1 MVNFHTTNPVVVT
14 TIEDPNFICN
24 TDEVVSALEN
34 LEVNIGNAEIQV
46 DNDDITSNIQITNE
60 LITGLNSNVV
70 ASNIALLNRLN
81 QQLSVNTISGF
92 NLESTQLDVLS
103 NVSAMKTSLEG
114 QLSVNTISGFNL
126 ESTQLDVLSNVSAM
140 KTSLEG
146 QLSVNTISGFNL
158 ESTQVDVLSNIVG
171 VKSALEGTL
180 DVNTISG
187 FNLETTQEQVLSNVS
202 AMKTSL
208 EGQLSV
214 NTISG
219 FNLETTQVDVL
230 SNIVAVKSALEGEL
244 SVNTISGFNL
254 ETTQQ
259 DVLSN
264 VTAMKTALEGTLD
277 VNTISG
283 FNLETTQQDVLSNVS
298 AMKTALEGTLDV
310 NTISGFNLET
320 TQQDVLSNITAMK
333 TALEGT
339 LDVNTI
345 SGFNLETTQLDILS
359 NIQASNIA
367 LVNAINGI
375 STGGGSLDD
384 TNITSNLQ
392 IIAEQQK
399 YDILTDYN
407 NNNSFPTVK
416 MVGYEPEHGGVNPA
430 WHVIHATQSG
440 EMKVNISGVE
450 ATEAFLVSD
459 VDTHSNLQILQ
470 NTQLDVLSNIQATQ
484 PRSVYGSDYGQ
495 PATEN
500 ELLVD
505 SNGFISGKL
514 YGMDYSQ
521 PNTEQALRVSSS
533 GVISSKIYGYNS
545 SISNDTQLQ
554 LDSNNNLK
562 TVVDS
567 TTPVNVNISQ
577 QTSTLSVSGTV
588 AVSNTGFD
596 VNNFPATQAVS
607 GTVAVSN
614 TGFDVNNFPATQ
626 AVSGTVAVSNTGF
639 DVNNFPATQA
649 VSGTVAISNTG
660 FDVNNFPATQA
671 VSASSLP
678 LPTGAS
684 TSVNQTTTHTKIDNI
699 NNKIVESLKI
709 KRADGKCRLAN
720 AYFTTGSNSDDCVFY
735 LSNTDSTKSYY
746 VYNINVSCGMN
757 NADNNNSRMK
767 VIMFLAN
774 DTRSSGG
781 TAFTYHNA
789 QSYTTYNDVNIW
801 GSGRT
806 STMSFGT
813 YTIANPFSEIILSP
827 KNGEST
833 QLDFQ
838 EEYIEIKPDHSLIIR
853 MVDLYY
859 FPNHAYAN
867 IRWFEE

>member
-626 AVSGTVAVSNTGF
+626 AVS
-639 DVNNFPATQA
+639 
-649 VSGTVAISNTG
+649 
-660 FDVNNFPATQA
+660 
-671 VSASSLP
+671 ASSLP